1 MTETVKL
8 DLRGMVAPLNLLK
21 CQRYLKDMTPG
32 DILEV
37 LLSDADVIADLTTII
52 ARSSDAVAY
61 RKTGENGISL
71 GIRKG

>member
-1 MTETVKL
+1 MTETLKL
-8 DLRGMVAPLNLLK
+8 DFRGMVAPLNLLK
-21 CQRYLKDMTPG
+21 CQRCLKDMKSG

-52 ARSSDAVAY
+52 ARSSDTVAY
-61 RKTGENGISL
+61 QKIKEDGIHL